1 MQTSY
6 DNKSC
11 QQLMLNT
18 LKHLRSLKLSRFEP
32 IHKCMG
38 QVWSCKKGKK
48 QLETRV
54 IIKILTQPC
63 QPRKFD
69 FFTCLCLVLQ
79 TETANRADLFPY
91 LPISFKSKVA
101 IGQFFWKMQ
110 RKIWYIFHFRGGRH
124 GSSPQNPVVNGTE
137 NDCKKIVKSHSVLF
151 MYSM

>member
-48 QLETRV
+48 TAGNQGNH
-54 IIKILTQPC
+54 QN
-63 QPRKFD
+63 FD
-69 FFTCLCLVLQ
+69 PTLL
-79 TETANRADLFPY
+79 A
-91 LPISFKSKVA
+91 
-101 IGQFFWKMQ
+101 
-110 RKIWYIFHFRGGRH
+110 
-124 GSSPQNPVVNGTE
+124 
-137 NDCKKIVKSHSVLF
+137 KKI
-151 MYSM
+151 